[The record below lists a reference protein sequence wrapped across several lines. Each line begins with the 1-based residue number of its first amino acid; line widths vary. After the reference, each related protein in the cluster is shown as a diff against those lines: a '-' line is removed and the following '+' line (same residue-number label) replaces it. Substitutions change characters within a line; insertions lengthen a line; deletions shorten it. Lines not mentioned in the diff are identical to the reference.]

1 VTELLLVACSFR
13 RQVEPTTKSEL
24 PVNLPLVSVVSCNQ
38 KLHCDAL
45 QRRPK
50 ISHQQFELPIPVLFW

>member
-1 VTELLLVACSFR
+1 VIELLLVPCSFHG
-13 RQVEPTTKSEL
+13 QVEQTTKSEL

-38 KLHCDAL
+38 KLHCGAL
-45 QRRPK
+45 ERRPK